1 MSKTHYHSQRLS
13 REKLAALLQNEDVA
27 ELSFSALVRL
37 YREEPGLA
45 GFRPDGGYQIDPR
58 NGERI
63 IFNAARARRPHDNRP
78 VTESRVGLPE
88 RPCVVCQG
96 QTTGIIDMAE
106 LSEGVTFINKNL
118 YPLLFPAEE
127 ALPGR
132 VQGLHLLQWTSSL
145 HDRDW
150 HNLPLV
156 DCVVVMERLA
166 ALEKLLLTQ
175 DVEGFLPEA
184 TNPTGERA
192 FVSIIK
198 NYGRLVGG
206 SLAHGHQ
213 QIALSNIIPRR
224 FLDNWR
230 FEQERGETFA
240 AYMLR
245 ENPPEL
251 LVRDYGPA
259 VLLVSYFM
267 RRPYNMLLILKES
280 GRRYLHELSAVEMEA
295 VATGWRDAIHTIR
308 ELMPRMG
315 RETAY
320 NVVTHNGP
328 GAGLYFEFLPYTQ
341 EIGGYE
347 HLGLFSCQE
356 RPENVAAQLRETLGD
371 RRELL
376 RHRKKN
382 FHRKDAKDAKKKKVT
397 TQPSPGSGWA

>member
-1 MSKTHYHSQRLS
+1 MNKTVFPTQRLS
-13 REKLAALLQNEDVA
+13 SEKLAALLQNRDVS
-27 ELSFSALVRL
+27 ELSFPELVRL

-45 GFRPDGGYQIDPR
+45 DFRPDGDYQIDPR

-63 IFNAARARRPHDNRP
+63 LFNAARARRPHDNRP
-78 VTESRVGLPE
+78 AAEKPVASPE

-96 QTTGIIDMAE
+96 RTTGIIDVAA

-118 YPLLFPAEE
+118 YPLLFPVAEC
-127 ALPGR
+127 LPGQ

-150 HNLPLV
+150 HNLPLG
-156 DCVVVMERLA
+156 DCVVVLERLA
-166 ALEKLLLTQ
+166 ALEELLRTSGAEEFPL
-175 DVEGFLPEA
+175 EA
-184 TNPTGERA
+184 ANPTGERA

-198 NYGRLVGG
+198 NYGHLVGG

-230 FEQERGETFA
+230 FEQEHGETFA

-245 ENPPEL
+245 RNPPEL

-267 RRPYNMLLILKES
+267 RRPYNMLLILKDVE
-280 GRRYLHELSAVEMEA
+280 RRYLHELSAVEIEA
-295 VATGWRDAIHTIR
+295 VAAGWRDAIRAIR
-308 ELMPRMG
+308 DIMPRIG

-347 HLGLFSCQE
+347 QLGLFICQE
-356 RPENVAAQLRETLGD
+356 RPENVAAQLRETLNAD
-371 RRELL
+371 RAAGLSREDYE
-376 RHRKKN
+376 H
-382 FHRKDAKDAKKKKVT
+382 AT
-397 TQPSPGSGWA
+397 

>member
-1 MSKTHYHSQRLS
+1 MHKTVSSAQRLS
-13 REKLAALLQNEDVA
+13 REKLAALLQNADVA
-27 ELSFSALVRL
+27 ELSFSELVRL

-45 GFRPDGGYQIDPR
+45 DFRPDGDYQIDPR

-63 IFNAARARRPHDNRP
+63 LFNAARARRPHDNRP
-78 VTESRVGLPE
+78 VAEKPVAPPE

-96 QTTGIIDMAE
+96 RTTGIIDVAE

-118 YPLLFPAEE
+118 YPLLFPAAE
-127 ALPGR
+127 AVPGR
-132 VQGLHLLQWTSSL
+132 VQGLHLLQWTSSI

-156 DCVVVMERLA
+156 DGVVVMERLA
-166 ALEKLLLTQ
+166 ALERLLLTS
-175 DVEGFLPEA
+175 DAEEFPSEGP
-184 TNPTGERA
+184 NPTGERV

-230 FEQERGETFA
+230 FEQEHGESFA

-245 ENPPEL
+245 RNPPEL

-267 RRPYNMLLILKES
+267 RRPYNMLLILKDT
-280 GRRYLHELSAVEMEA
+280 GRRYLHELSAVEIEA
-295 VATGWRDAIHTIR
+295 VAAGWRDAIRAIR
-308 ELMPRMG
+308 DIMPRMG

-320 NVVTHNGP
+320 NVVLHNGP

-347 HLGLFSCQE
+347 HLGLFICQE
-356 RPENVAAQLRETLGD
+356 RPENVAAQLRETLNAIGESVSATKFSPRPRAATEVAVGD
-371 RRELL
+371 AARRASTYV
-376 RHRKKN
+376 
-382 FHRKDAKDAKKKKVT
+382 DAL
-397 TQPSPGSGWA
+397 

>member
-1 MSKTHYHSQRLS
+1 MNKTISSAQRLS
-13 REKLAALLQNEDVA
+13 REKLAALLQNSDVA
-27 ELSFSALVRL
+27 ELSFSELVRL

-45 GFRPDGGYQIDPR
+45 DFRPDGDYQIDPR

-63 IFNAARARRPHDNRP
+63 LFNAARARRPHDNQPSAEQP
-78 VTESRVGLPE
+78 VAPPE
-88 RPCVVCQG
+88 RPCAVCQG
-96 QTTGIIDMAE
+96 RTTGIIDVAE

-118 YPLLFPAEE
+118 YPLLFPAAE
-127 ALPGR
+127 AVPGR

-150 HNLPLV
+150 HNLPLA
-156 DCVVVMERLA
+156 DCVVVLERLA
-166 ALEKLLLTQ
+166 ALERLLLTSAAEEFPL
-175 DVEGFLPEA
+175 EGG
-184 TNPTGERA
+184 NPTGERA
-192 FVSIIK
+192 CVSIIK
-198 NYGRLVGG
+198 NYGHLVGG

-230 FEQERGETFA
+230 FEQEHGETFA

-245 ENPPEL
+245 ENPPQL
-251 LVRDYGPA
+251 LVHDYGPA

-267 RRPYNMLLILKES
+267 RRPYNMLLILKETR
-280 GRRYLHELSAVEMEA
+280 RRYLHELSRDEIEA
-295 VATGWRDAIHTIR
+295 VAAGWRDAIRAIR
-308 ELMPRMG
+308 DTMPRIG

-347 HLGLFSCQE
+347 HLGLFICQE
-356 RPENVAAQLRETLGD
+356 RPENVAAQLRETLNSD
-371 RRELL
+371 RGMGLS
-376 RHRKKN
+376 
-382 FHRKDAKDAKKKKVT
+382 RKDY
-397 TQPSPGSGWA
+397 